1 MFSIQNVHSY
11 FLDPVDVA
19 AASFADAAAVAA
31 VAAVAAAADAA
42 ADTAADPADA
52 DAAADAA
59 AADPAAADPAD
70 AAAAVAVAAVAAAA
84 VVATADAADD
94 VVADAAVALLCSPIS
109 PTLNGPISQRRQKLD
124 CIFSQWLQCHYTAH
138 IMVEMDSVTRF
149 STLLLIKAL
158 QYTWITYTVECR

>member
-31 VAAVAAAADAA
+31 VAAVAAA
-42 ADTAADPADA
+42 
-52 DAAADAA
+52 
-59 AADPAAADPAD
+59 
-70 AAAAVAVAAVAAAA
+70 
-84 VVATADAADD
+84 
-94 VVADAAVALLCSPIS
+94 ADAAVALLCSPIS

>member
-52 DAAADAA
+52 DA
-59 AADPAAADPAD
+59 AAADPAD